1 MSSPDPKAAPAIHM
15 LTADL
20 LSDGCSYS
28 DVDERGDCSGYGFG
42 DGHGYG
48 DGYGDGFGVGQGYGD

>member
-1 MSSPDPKAAPAIHM
+1 M

-20 LSDGCSYS
+20 LIDGCSYS